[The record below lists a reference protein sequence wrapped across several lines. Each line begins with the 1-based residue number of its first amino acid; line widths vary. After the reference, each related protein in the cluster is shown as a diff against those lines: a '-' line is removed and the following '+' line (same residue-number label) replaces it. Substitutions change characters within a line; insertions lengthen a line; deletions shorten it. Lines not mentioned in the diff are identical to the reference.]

1 MANFKTKDYMYFA
14 FKNVTNNTACDLPQ
28 CAGIEDYIEIEYKA
42 GKGHFKVLM
51 YNLLCKFTITDF
63 KKVVSM
69 LIEDS
74 NGFDKA
80 LTIHDLFVSMKAFL
94 EKSKE
99 HEKDKFDKSD
109 AANIQA
115 AIDKMT
121 KFNDVL
127 VDSFGIEPLTTEK
140 QIKMHKTIVYKVYAG
155 NQLVI
160 DYDGKYFDKYGYRW
174 YVTKNRDVKGK
185 FDVIVPH
192 FGLACA
198 SFHGNIRQA
207 IEEITEELK
216 DKIVDIVTK
225 GKDDN
230 KKFLELLQNAGIEEI
245 PQFELKD
252 SIDLVNETIE
262 NINNVTI
269 EEFTKQFSWTYDLL
283 YEAESVN
290 DKFDYSKDVLTF
302 DLYQKDMKDLLKAYI
317 EYNGDFISSDRE
329 AAAFIQTIEHFRKL
343 NKKQIVNT
351 TLPVFDDIE
360 DRIKAKNE
368 LEYKK
373 QVLDI
378 FTGNIQI
385 VSINTSNNT
394 IKPSKKAIK
403 KHISK
408 FYHGA
413 KFTPIKDLRIVNHYI
428 SSVNTI
434 SNSFGYQSSNLIT
447 RTINTG
453 PG

>member
-1 MANFKTKDYMYFA
+1 MAFYKTKDYMYFA
-14 FKNVTNNTACDLPQ
+14 FKNVTNHTSCDLPQ
-28 CAGIEDYIEIEYKA
+28 CAGIDEYIEIEYKA

-51 YNLLCKFTITDF
+51 YNLICKFTITDY

-74 NGFDKA
+74 KGFDKA
-80 LTIHDLFVSMKAFL
+80 MMIHDLYNAMIDFL
-94 EKSKE
+94 NNAKE
-99 HEKDKFDKSD
+99 HEKDRFEKSD

-115 AIDKMT
+115 AIDKIN

-127 VDSFGIEPLTTEK
+127 VDSFGIEELKTEK
-140 QIKMHKTIVYKVYAG
+140 QIKMHKTIVYKIYKG
-155 NQLVI
+155 NELVI

-174 YVTKNRDVKGK
+174 YVTKNRDVKGQY
-185 FDVIVPH
+185 DVIVPH
-192 FGLACA
+192 FGLSCA

-216 DKIVDIVTK
+216 NKIVDIVTK
-225 GKDDN
+225 GKDNN
-230 KKFLELLQNAGIEEI
+230 KGFLEMLQAAGIEEI

-252 SIDLVNETIE
+252 SIDLVNETIG

-290 DKFDYSKDVLTF
+290 DKLDYSKDVLTF

-351 TLPVFDDIE
+351 TLPMFDDIE

-373 QVLDI
+373 QLLDI

-385 VSINTSNNT
+385 VSVNTPNNT

-408 FYHGA
+408 VYHGA
-413 KFTPIKDLRIVNHYI
+413 KFAPIKALRIVNHYI
-428 SSVNTI
+428 SSANTLA
-434 SNSFGYQSSNLIT
+434 NSSGYQSSNLIT